1 MSNEWLNSYSD
12 MSDVFE
18 IEKDEEEV
26 AIKPY
31 EVDCL
36 PNDYN
41 ITTLIS
47 LIERGYLKYLHSNE
61 ITYGRKTWLLNLLNQ
76 LLSVCLYR
84 NYSFLKGNEIIS

>member
-1 MSNEWLNSYSD
+1 MSNELLTDYSD
-12 MSDVFE
+12 MSEIFE
-18 IEKDEEEV
+18 TESEEEI

-47 LIERGYLKYLHSNE
+47 LIERSYLK
-61 ITYGRKTWLLNLLNQ
+61 IP
-76 LLSVCLYR
+76 
-84 NYSFLKGNEIIS
+84 